1 MQNNEITVK
10 EPIPSIKDIATKK
23 KTLLA
28 TIRRLYYVERWTP
41 QDIAAALNVDE
52 AVVKRYI
59 KIIQRYAKAAIK
71 KWDEY
76 RDEMVSFLFDLF
88 ERHNTRVNRL
98 WNLYKL
104 LDDKSKSKLEVL
116 QQLREED
123 KYIFEVI
130 KSMGLDKETAEKS
143 LNSRK
148 IVYVSFKEENNND
161 QNS

>member
-1 MQNNEITVK
+1 
-10 EPIPSIKDIATKK
+10 
-23 KTLLA
+23 
-28 TIRRLYYVERWTP
+28 
-41 QDIAAALNVDE
+41 
-52 AVVKRYI
+52 
-59 KIIQRYAKAAIK
+59 
-71 KWDEY
+71 
-76 RDEMVSFLFDLF
+76 MVSFLFDLF

-104 LDDKSKSKLEVL
+104 LDDKSKSKLDVL

-130 KSMGLDKETAEKS
+130 KSMGLDKETTEKS